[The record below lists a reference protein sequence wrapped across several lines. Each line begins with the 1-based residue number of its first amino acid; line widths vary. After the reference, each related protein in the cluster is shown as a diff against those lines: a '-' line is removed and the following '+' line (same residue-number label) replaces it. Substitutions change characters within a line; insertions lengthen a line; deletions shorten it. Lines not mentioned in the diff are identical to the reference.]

1 MNLYLDI
8 DGVLLGREHPDS
20 PKTVLAPHAEPFL
33 AFALRHFDCYW
44 LTTHCDGTSESI
56 LRYIRAYCSENLL
69 RQLAAVCPTRFSTLK
84 TEALQGDFYWLED
97 SPLAAEIEWLR
108 VRGLL
113 SRWIHVDTRE
123 RPEDLLSAGL
133 QLRRAVARHRGT
145 T

>member
-1 MNLYLDI
+1 M
-8 DGVLLGREHPDS
+8 
-20 PKTVLAPHAEPFL
+20 
-33 AFALRHFDCYW
+33 
-44 LTTHCDGTSESI
+44 
-56 LRYIRAYCSENLL
+56 
-69 RQLAAVCPTRFSTLK
+69 RQLAAVCPTRFTTLK

-133 QLRRAVARHRGT
+133 ELRRVVARRTGT